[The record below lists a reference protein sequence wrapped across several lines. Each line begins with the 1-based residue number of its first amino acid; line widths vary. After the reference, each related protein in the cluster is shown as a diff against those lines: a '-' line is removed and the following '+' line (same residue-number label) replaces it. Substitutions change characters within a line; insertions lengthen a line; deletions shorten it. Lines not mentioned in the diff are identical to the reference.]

1 MNYCLLISSWFY
13 KRKIIKRHDRQ
24 QLTIHMCVVELLIT
38 GFSNWLICM
47 DHWNPLVHRL
57 IAQRPFKSSLN
68 FCIPHFLRNIST
80 WFVQKCF
87 NQTITME
94 HLVSYVLHPSY
105 KGAKLS
111 PDQLII
117 VTDSVTLGNFFLWK
131 KGFLPSKN
139 PFLPIGREEIPFFR
153 EETQPWSQYIP
164 AELLSRQVDW

>member
-1 MNYCLLISSWFY
+1 VCIM
-13 KRKIIKRHDRQ
+13 
-24 QLTIHMCVVELLIT
+24 ELLIT
-38 GFSNWLICM
+38 GFSNWLICI
-47 DHWNPLVHRL
+47 DHWNLLVHPL

-94 HLVSYVLHPSY
+94 HLVTYALHPSY

-117 VTDSVTLGNFFLWK
+117 VTDSVTLGLGSFFLVK
-131 KGFLPSKN
+131 THFFP
-139 PFLPIGREEIPFFR
+139 PEGREVPLFR
-153 EETQPWSQYIP
+153 EETQPWLD
-164 AELLSRQVDW
+164 LLWKLSHLLTYMEFTINKL